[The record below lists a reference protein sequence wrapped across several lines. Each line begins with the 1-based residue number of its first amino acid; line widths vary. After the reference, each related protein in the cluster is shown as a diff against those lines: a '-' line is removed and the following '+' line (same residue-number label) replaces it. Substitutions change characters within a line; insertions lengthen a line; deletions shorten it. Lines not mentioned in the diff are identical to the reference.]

1 MNMQRYRHKKTGGTY
16 VVLHADAT
24 AQTAGEIRDME
35 DLVVY
40 KSEKDDSVWVRP
52 SSEFHDGRF
61 ELIGHRYEVPVAAI
75 QFALDLDGT
84 ADCFKFLY
92 MWNEDQWDA
101 IDAEFPDWAGY
112 LDMYLAR
119 AS

>member
-1 MNMQRYRHKKTGGTY
+1 MQRYRHKKTGGTY
-16 VVLHADAT
+16 VILHADAKV
-24 AQTAGEIRDME
+24 QTSTPLVDM
-35 DLVVY
+35 DAVVVY
-40 KSEKDDSVWVRP
+40 RSEKNDSVWVRP
-52 SSEFHDGRF
+52 ASEFHDGRF

-84 ADCFKFLY
+84 VDCAQFLS
-92 MWNEDQWDA
+92 MWNEGSWDA

-112 LDMYLAR
+112 LELYLAR